1 MTFAKRFIACSVCT
15 VDLASTIGCNAV
27 QRDYR
32 TLYARVACL
41 STGNGIFM
49 DLLFNREVPWLVLGL
64 IVFAVLIWHGYL
76 TLKNTLNN

>member
-32 TLYARVACL
+32 TLYARIACL
-41 STGNGIFM
+41 STEIGIFIV
-49 DLLFNREVPWLVLGL
+49 LFFNREVPWLVLEL
-64 IVFAVLIWHGYL
+64 HSFPSTYMTWIFSTKRYIE
-76 TLKNTLNN
+76 

>member
-32 TLYARVACL
+32 TLYARTACL

-49 DLLFNREVPWLVLGL
+49 DLFFNRCLGL
-64 IVFAVLIWHGYL
+64 NGEHIVFAVLI
-76 TLKNTLNN
+76 

>member
-32 TLYARVACL
+32 TLYARFFGL
-41 STGNGIFM
+41 STKKRIFLLKIFLLPVYKNYE
-49 DLLFNREVPWLVLGL
+49 DLSNDKQR
-64 IVFAVLIWHGYL
+64 
-76 TLKNTLNN
+76 

>member
-32 TLYARVACL
+32 TLYARTACL
-41 STGNGIFM
+41 STGNEIFM
-49 DLLFNREVPWLVLGL
+49 DLFFNREVPWLEWGAQS
-64 IVFAVLIWHGYL
+64 FAVLI
-76 TLKNTLNN
+76 